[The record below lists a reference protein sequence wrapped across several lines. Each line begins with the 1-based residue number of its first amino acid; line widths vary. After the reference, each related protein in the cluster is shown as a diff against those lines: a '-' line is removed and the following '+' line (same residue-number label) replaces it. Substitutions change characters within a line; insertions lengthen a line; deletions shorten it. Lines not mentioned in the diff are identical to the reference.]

1 MRPWAP
7 PSCGRS
13 GRSIAATVFAGLC
26 AALETDGDAD
36 SAAREMG
43 AILLRWI
50 EDGLLAR

>member
-1 MRPWAP
+1 M
-7 PSCGRS
+7 G
-13 GRSIAATVFAGLC
+13 AAELRALRALDRGDTFAGLC